1 MVQSRT
7 SSLTVAQRVLPISPL
22 ASVVKQ
28 RYWAPSLSAVISTRR
43 VLVVAVL
50 PMVPKKFSGWVVM
63 ITGACLFYRRVVVE
77 RLRGGTLSKQER
89 AERFS

>member
-1 MVQSRT
+1 M
-7 SSLTVAQRVLPISPL
+7 
-22 ASVVKQ
+22 
-28 RYWAPSLSAVISTRR
+28 
-43 VLVVAVL
+43 LVVAVL
-50 PMVPKKFSGWVVM
+50 LMVPKKFSGWVVM

>member
-1 MVQSRT
+1 M
-7 SSLTVAQRVLPISPL
+7 
-22 ASVVKQ
+22 
-28 RYWAPSLSAVISTRR
+28 
-43 VLVVAVL
+43 VAVL

-63 ITGACLFYRRVVVE
+63 ITGAYLFYRLVVVE